1 MATSTH
7 QVSEYVAWSTVE
19 YYQKIIHDI
28 LRACGHSP
36 DLVQF
41 VIGYA
46 DAGDEIVRNVDKVT
60 FIGSPAVGK
69 IVCVPIACVCVCVCV
84 GPHIFVVCNTC
95 VELIIRSA
103 VGLCV

>member
-1 MATSTH
+1 
-7 QVSEYVAWSTVE
+7 VSEYVAWSTVA
-19 YYQKIIHDI
+19 YYQSIIHEC

-46 DAGDEIVRNVDKVT
+46 DAGQEIIRNVDKVT

-69 IVCVPIACVCVCVCV
+69 MVC
-84 GPHIFVVCNTC
+84 
-95 VELIIRSA
+95 
-103 VGLCV
+103 LCFIWSLFKRQ